1 MQVSSYLKTAKRS
14 MRHKLIGYMIVL
26 AVLLVAALYAG
37 LTLFGRL
44 SSPKAEIKKTLDLQM
59 EVFQNDMESLW
70 HNVSIM
76 SILLSEDMTALLE
89 DTLVQQGISFDDLDG
104 NAEATKAVE
113 DAMLE
118 PLSQYVRQADC
129 SGAFVVLESSMSG
142 GDTAD
147 ARSGLYVQRAN
158 AGRVANHLLLFRGIA
173 SVGKAHSVMPHRKW
187 SQEFHIEQFP
197 NYAEHIIQAAA
208 PIADSRR
215 TTDLVTLP
223 GTSEK
228 AILLTIP
235 MIGADGTVYGMCGF
249 AINQSYFSAR
259 YDQPSNLSRLACLL
273 TVESGDTLDAG
284 AALMTYTEDGFCYV
298 PPEALTV
305 KPMSSGLVSLNGDG
319 FSFVGMVKSL
329 TAAKGDGTPHTLAVL
344 IPKEDYNLA
353 VAKNIM
359 QTVMLSALLLFCAVA
374 CCRYLARRYLAP
386 VHRDLDRLRDEDRG
400 GEQMAFADFEPISA
414 TLQAQDREN
423 EKIITTLEEEKQSVQ
438 ERAVQLLDRNEE
450 LQGQFEAAQADAQR
464 LAYSRKSEIDPAI
477 YEMFLVGYEMLT
489 PTEREILE
497 ALADG
502 SSPRKISEQRNCSE
516 STIATHRKNIYKKLG
531 IHKAYQLK
539 ICIALLRQN
548 QESQN

>member
-1 MQVSSYLKTAKRS
+1 MQVFSYLKTAKRS
-14 MRHKLIGYMIVL
+14 MRHRLIGYMIAL
-26 AVLLVAALYAG
+26 AALLVAVLYMG
-37 LTLFGRL
+37 LFLFGRL

-76 SILLSEDMTALLE
+76 SIHLSEDMTWLLE

-158 AGRVANHLLLFRGIA
+158 AGRVANNLLLFRGIA
-173 SVGKAHSVMPHRKW
+173 SVGKAHNVMPHRKW
-187 SQEFHIEQFP
+187 AQEFHIEQFP
-197 NYAEHIIQAAA
+197 NYAEHTIQAAA

-215 TTDLVTLP
+215 TTDLATLP

-235 MIGADGTVYGMCGF
+235 MIGADGTVYGICGF

-273 TVESGDTLDAG
+273 TTESGDTLDAG

-305 KPMSSGLVSLNGDG
+305 KPMNSGLVSLNGDG

-344 IPKEDYNLA
+344 IPKEDYNFA

-359 QTVMLSALLLFCAVA
+359 QTALLSALLLFCAVV
-374 CCRYLARRYLAP
+374 CCLYLARRYLAP

-423 EKIITTLEEEKQSVQ
+423 AKIITTLEEEKQSVQ
-438 ERAVQLLDRNEE
+438 EQAVQLLDRNEA

-502 SSPRKISEQRNCSE
+502 SSPREISEQRNCSE
-516 STIATHRKNIYKKLG
+516 STIATHRKNIYRKLG

-548 QESQN
+548 QEAQN

>member
-1 MQVSSYLKTAKRS
+1 MQVSSYLKNARRS

-44 SSPKAEIKKTLDLQM
+44 SSPKAEIKEALDLQM
-59 EVFQNDMESLW
+59 EIFQNDMESLW
-70 HNVSIM
+70 HNVSVM

-129 SGAFVVLESSMSG
+129 SGAFVVMESSMSD

-158 AGRVANHLLLFRGIA
+158 AGRVTN
-173 SVGKAHSVMPHRKW
+173 S
-187 SQEFHIEQFP
+187 
-197 NYAEHIIQAAA
+197 
-208 PIADSRR
+208 
-215 TTDLVTLP
+215 
-223 GTSEK
+223 
-228 AILLTIP
+228 
-235 MIGADGTVYGMCGF
+235 
-249 AINQSYFSAR
+249 
-259 YDQPSNLSRLACLL
+259 
-273 TVESGDTLDAG
+273 
-284 AALMTYTEDGFCYV
+284 
-298 PPEALTV
+298 
-305 KPMSSGLVSLNGDG
+305 
-319 FSFVGMVKSL
+319 
-329 TAAKGDGTPHTLAVL
+329 
-344 IPKEDYNLA
+344 
-353 VAKNIM
+353 
-359 QTVMLSALLLFCAVA
+359 LLLFCAIV
-374 CCRYLARRYLAP
+374 CCLYLARRYLAP

-423 EKIITTLEEEKQSVQ
+423 EKIITTLEQEKQTVQ
-438 ERAVQLLDRNEE
+438 EQAVQLLDRNEE

-464 LAYSRKSEIDPAI
+464 LAYFRKSEIDPAT
-477 YEMFLVGYEMLT
+477 YEMFLVGYDMLT

-502 SSPRKISEQRNCSE
+502 SSPRELSEQRNCSE
-516 STIATHRKNIYKKLG
+516 STIATHRKNIYRKLG

-539 ICIALLRQN
+539 ICIALLRQ
-548 QESQN
+548 EREAQN